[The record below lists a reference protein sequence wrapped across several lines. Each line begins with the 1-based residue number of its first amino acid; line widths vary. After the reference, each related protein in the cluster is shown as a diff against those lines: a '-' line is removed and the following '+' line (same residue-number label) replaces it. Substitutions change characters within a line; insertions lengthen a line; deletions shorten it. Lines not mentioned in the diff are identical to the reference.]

1 MYFPFA
7 APIQI
12 TPAAANSWE
21 EYTASDLFDL
31 PASLVSGLLLEFRN
45 IGSLTYKCSSRKGGS
60 SDVFISLLDS
70 YSTSQWPT
78 GLDAEYKFSI
88 NVSHLT
94 KIEVWALGYFTSGDF
109 FFTDPIDITP
119 SAATTWEEQDLS
131 VYVPA
136 GVGVIVRVPS
146 PGINYTAGCRAADS
160 ASATTMRVN
169 HCTFIISKLSESLSI
184 DNYLSRLGDTMQLVG
199 YVTFG
204 SAELTTDMATVTPT
218 ANGAYEELPKIGDDD
233 ATAGI
238 FNAVPPDQYAYIDV
252 KKNGSSDT
260 APRRVGMIIAACDE
274 AGLCQGYK
282 SGATCAIY
290 LSGYFLKVVAETQRG
305 ACMMGDMWVG

>member
-7 APIQI
+7 SPVRI
-12 TPAAANSWE
+12 TPDAANSWE

-45 IGSLTYKCSSRKGGS
+45 ISALTYQCSARKFGS
-60 SDVFISLLDS
+60 SDGFISQLES
-70 YSTSQWPT
+70 YSTKQWPT

-94 KIEVWALGYFTSGDF
+94 RMEVWAIGYFTSGDF
-109 FFTDPIDITP
+109 FFTDPINITP

-146 PGINYTAGCRAADS
+146 WGINYTAGCRAADS
-160 ASATTMRVN
+160 ASAATVHVN
-169 HCTFIISKLSESLSI
+169 HFTFIISKLSESMRI
-184 DNYLSRLGDTMQLVG
+184 DNYLSHLGDTMQLVG

-204 SAELTTDMATVTPT
+204 SATLTTDMAIVTPT
-218 ANGAYEELPKIGDDD
+218 AVAAYEELPKIGDDD
-233 ATAGI
+233 AAAGI
-238 FNAVPPDQYAYIDV
+238 FHADPPDQYEYIDV
-252 KKNGSSDT
+252 KKNGSSGT
-260 APRRVGMIIAACDE
+260 AVRRVGMIIVACDG
-274 AGLCQGYK
+274 AGLCQGYR
-282 SGATCAIY
+282 SCAICGIY
-290 LSGYFLKVVAETQRG
+290 LSGYFHKVVAETQRG